1 MSFADFLSVCPQN
14 LSRLR
19 VYKFFTTITSKA
31 NNSNRNR
38 ISPWLKS
45 IAESQIR
52 SSHYKGI
59 HVISRLCLP
68 YKRDIWNI
76 VVNVKCDS
84 EPARLPGGIF
94 VRDVILPQGIFIWDV
109 IFPKGFFT
117 WVVIVTLPM
126 GFFIW
131 NVMSA
136 KSAASSYSS
145 RSQT

>member
-19 VYKFFTTITSKA
+19 VYQFFTTITSKA
-31 NNSNRNR
+31 NTSNRNR
-38 ISPWLKS
+38 ITPWLKS

-59 HVISRLCLP
+59 HVISRLCLSF
-68 YKRDIWNI
+68 KRDIWKI

-84 EPARLPGGIF
+84 EPACLPWGIF
-94 VRDVILPQGIFIWDV
+94 VRDVILPQGFFILDGILPKGFFIWDV
-109 IFPKGFFT
+109 I
-117 WVVIVTLPM
+117 VTLPQ

-131 NVMSA
+131 DVMSA